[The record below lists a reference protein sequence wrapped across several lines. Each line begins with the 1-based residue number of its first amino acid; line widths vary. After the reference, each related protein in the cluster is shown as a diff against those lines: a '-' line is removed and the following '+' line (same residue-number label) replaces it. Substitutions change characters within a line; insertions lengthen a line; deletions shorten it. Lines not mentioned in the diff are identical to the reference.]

1 MTSNASLIG
10 KLFRGVKGSEKGVK
24 GSERTNVQT
33 AANVLSLPF
42 TPFHFL
48 SLLFFLLLPTLAS
61 GQSKKQLE
69 RDKAR
74 VEQEIKKLN
83 SDLAKAK
90 KNSRSSQQQLDLLEK
105 KISERTKLINN
116 LGGQLNL
123 LNMRMTQTEDSISLI
138 RTQIDS
144 LKLEY
149 GRVVRALYNERG
161 NLDKMVL
168 LLDTKSYNYA
178 YLRTKYYRDYS
189 RYRRRQAAHI
199 QQKEQEL
206 GDISLDLQRQQREQ
220 SDLLAQQRRQKDQ
233 LSREQKEKQQSL
245 KASKQQEKSLQ
256 QQIAKKEQQKRQ
268 LQQQI
273 QKIINEEIA
282 KAASRKKKGSTATG
296 SSGSTTTS
304 ASSAEVALTA
314 DFASNKGRLPWPCY
328 YNKVSREYGKYTHAS
343 GGQNMNNGID
353 LLCKAGA
360 PVKAVFNGTVS
371 RVFTCPNGTRGIIVR
386 HGEYM
391 TVYANLA
398 TVTVSEGRD
407 VATNQ
412 NLGTVYTADDGT
424 AEFSFQLW
432 KGTTSQN
439 PRQWLR

>member
-1 MTSNASLIG
+1 MTSNVSLIG

-90 KNSRSSQQQLDLLEK
+90 KNSRSSQQQLNLLEK

-296 SSGSTTTS
+296 SSGSTTT
-304 ASSAEVALTA
+304 ASSAEVTLTA

>member
-1 MTSNASLIG
+1 MRRLG
-10 KLFRGVKGSEKGVK
+10 W
-24 GSERTNVQT
+24 
-33 AANVLSLPF
+33 LSCVIL
-42 TPFHFL
+42 T
-48 SLLFFLLLPTLAS
+48 LLLHPAAAH

-69 RDKAR
+69 KDKAR

-83 SDLAKAK
+83 NDLAKAK
-90 KNSRSSQQQLDLLEK
+90 KNSRSSQQQLSLLEK
-105 KISERTKLINN
+105 KIAERTKLINN
-116 LGGQLNL
+116 INGQMNL
-123 LNMRMTQTEDSISLI
+123 LSLRMAATEDSISLM
-138 RTQIDS
+138 RTQVDS

-149 GRVVRALYNERG
+149 GKVVRTLYRERD
-161 NLDKMVL
+161 NISPLVL
-168 LLDTKSYNYA
+168 MLDTKSYNYA
-178 YLRTKYYRDYS
+178 YLRTKYFRDYS
-189 RYRRRQAAHI
+189 RYRRRQASVI
-199 QQKEQEL
+199 QKKEQEL
-206 GDISLDLQRQQREQ
+206 GDASLELQRQQREQ
-220 SDLLAQQRRQKDQ
+220 NDLLAQQRRQKDA
-233 LSREQKEKQQSL
+233 LAKEQKEKQQSL
-245 KASKQQEKSLQ
+245 KASKQQEKTLQ
-256 QQIAKKEQQKRQ
+256 QQIAKKEQQKKQ

-282 KAASRKKKGSTATG
+282 KAARSKKPASTGGRTG
-296 SSGSTTTS
+296 NSPTP
-304 ASSAEVALTA
+304 SSAETALTS

-328 YNKVSREYGKYTHAS
+328 YNKVAREYGKYTHSS

-353 LLCKAGA
+353 LLCKPGA

-371 RVFTCPNGTRGIIVR
+371 RVFTCPNGTRGIIIR

-398 TVTVSEGRD
+398 TVTVAEGKA

-424 AEFSFQLW
+424 AEFSFQIW

>member
-1 MTSNASLIG
+1 MTSRGFLIG
-10 KLFRGVKGSEKGVK
+10 
-24 GSERTNVQT
+24 
-33 AANVLSLPF
+33 
-42 TPFHFL
+42 
-48 SLLFFLLLPTLAS
+48 SLLLLLAAQPPAAA
-61 GQSKKQLE
+61 QSKRQLE

-83 SDLAKAK
+83 SDLAAAK
-90 KNSRSSQQQLDLLEK
+90 KSSRSSQQQIGLLEK
-105 KISERTKLINN
+105 KISERNKLINN

-123 LNMRMTQTEDSISLI
+123 INVRMSQTEDSIALI

-161 NLDKMVL
+161 NLDKLVL

-178 YLRTKYYRDYS
+178 YLRTKYFRDYS
-189 RYRRRQAAHI
+189 RYRRRQAAAI
-199 QQKEQEL
+199 QQKEQLL

-220 SDLLAQQRRQKDQ
+220 TSLIDQQRRQKDQ
-233 LSREQKEKQQSL
+233 LAKEQKEKQQSL

-256 QQIAKKEQQKRQ
+256 QQIAKKENQKKQ

-282 KAASRKKKGSTATG
+282 RANKKTG
-296 SSGSTTTS
+296 SSGGRTGNSPTP
-304 ASSAEVALTA
+304 SSAEVALSN
-314 DFASNKGRLPWPCY
+314 DFASNKGKLPWPCY
-328 YNKVSREYGKYTHAS
+328 YNKVLREYGKYTHSS

-353 LLCKAGA
+353 LLSKASA
-360 PVKAVFNGTVS
+360 PVKAVFAGTVS
-371 RVFTCPNGTRGIIVR
+371 RVFTCPNGTRGIIIR

-398 TVTVSEGRD
+398 TVTVAEGKT

-412 NLGTVYTADDGT
+412 NLGTVYTAEDGN

>member
-10 KLFRGVKGSEKGVK
+10 KLFQGVKGSEKGVK

-42 TPFHFL
+42 SPFHFL

-90 KNSRSSQQQLDLLEK
+90 KNSRSSQQQLNLLEK

-116 LGGQLNL
+116 INGQVNL

-296 SSGSTTTS
+296 SSGSTTT

-328 YNKVSREYGKYTHAS
+328 YDKVSREYGKYTHAS

>member
-1 MTSNASLIG
+1 MLALLVFSSC
-10 KLFRGVKGSEKGVK
+10 
-24 GSERTNVQT
+24 
-33 AANVLSLPF
+33 
-42 TPFHFL
+42 
-48 SLLFFLLLPTLAS
+48 LLFSTLPAS
-61 GQSKKQLE
+61 AQTKKQLE
-69 RDKAR
+69 KDKAK

-83 SDLAKAK
+83 NDLAKAK
-90 KNSRSSQQQLDLLEK
+90 KNSRTSQQQLNLLEK
-105 KISERTKLINN
+105 KIAERTKLINN
-116 LGGQLNL
+116 INGQVNL
-123 LNMRMTQTEDSISLI
+123 LNVKMSQTEDSIALI

-149 GRVVRALYNERG
+149 GRVVRALYNDRG
-161 NLDKMVL
+161 NLDKLVL
-168 LLDTKSYNYA
+168 LLDTKNYNYA
-178 YLRTKYYRDYS
+178 YLRTKYFRDYS
-189 RYRRRQAAHI
+189 RYRRRQAAYI
-199 QQKEQEL
+199 RQKEQEL

-220 SDLLAQQRRQKDQ
+220 TDLLVQQRRQKDE
-233 LSREQKEKQQSL
+233 LSKEQKEQQQSL

-256 QQIAKKEQQKRQ
+256 QQIAKKEQQKKQ

-282 KAASRKKKGSTATG
+282 KAARNKKGSTATG

-304 ASSAEVALTA
+304 AAEVALSN
-314 DFASNKGRLPWPCY
+314 DFVTNKGRLPWPCY

-353 LLCKAGA
+353 LICKAGA

-371 RVFTCPNGTRGIIVR
+371 RVFTCPNGTQGVIVR

-398 TVTVSEGRD
+398 NVAVSEGKS
-407 VATNQ
+407 VSTNQ
-412 NLGTVYTADDGT
+412 HLGTVYPAEDGT

>member
-90 KNSRSSQQQLDLLEK
+90 KNSRSSQQQLNLLEK

-296 SSGSTTTS
+296 SSGSTTT

>member
-1 MTSNASLIG
+1 MTSRGFLIG
-10 KLFRGVKGSEKGVK
+10 KLFRGVKGS
-24 GSERTNVQT
+24 
-33 AANVLSLPF
+33 
-42 TPFHFL
+42 FL

-90 KNSRSSQQQLDLLEK
+90 KNSRSSQQQLNLLEK

-116 LGGQLNL
+116 INGQVNL

-220 SDLLAQQRRQKDQ
+220 TDLLAQQRRQKDQ

-296 SSGSTTTS
+296 SSGSTTT

-398 TVTVSEGRD
+398 TVTVSEGGE
-407 VATNQ
+407 VSTNQ